1 MKFNDKGIRLK
12 RLLFAQIGNWK
23 RWYWIR
29 L

>member
-1 MKFNDKGIRLK
+1 MKFNARGIMLK
-12 RLLFAQIGNWK
+12 RLLFAQINYWK